1 MILYINGHDFHYEME
16 NLCRVFFPDEK
27 IKTVYEYE
35 REEKTVETVI
45 EKRDSDILIF
55 VKANIDGKESQNSEA
70 LPLDTEKDELERR
83 MAVLLFGVFEKITG
97 YRPAWGILTGVR
109 PSKLMNRLEL
119 DYGKDGAVD
128 YFKNRL
134 LVSDDKTSLALE
146 VAHNEQPLMDLSEDN
161 SYSLYLSIPFCPT
174 RCSYCSFV
182 SHSIKSPSA
191 KKLVPEYVKLLCK
204 ELEIIGR
211 TADELGLKLETV
223 YYGGGTPT
231 SLEADDLDK
240 ITETV
245 ARCFPIRDTREYTVE
260 AGRPDTI
267 TPEKLAVLKKNGVTR
282 ISINPQTFEDKV
294 LEAIGRKH
302 TSEQTIEAF
311 KMARRA
317 GFDNINM
324 DLIAGLPLDTAA
336 GFYRTLSTVRELDP
350 ESVTVH
356 TLALKRSSTLV
367 TEGFS
372 SGEAS
377 EVPQMLSDAQE
388 VLTNSGYIPYYM
400 YRQSRSLGNMENV
413 GWCKAGYEGLYN
425 IYMMEECHTILS
437 AGAGAVTKLKA
448 PRENYIERIFNF
460 KYPYEYNSRFDEL
473 MERKDRIKTFYQ
485 SYNGISNGAK

>member
-16 NLCRVFFPDEK
+16 NLCRVFYPNEK

-35 REEKTVETVI
+35 QDEKTVETVI
-45 EKRDSDILIF
+45 DKRDTEFFILT
-55 VKANIDGKESQNSEA
+55 KGDIDGKTAQREET

-83 MAVLLFGVFEKITG
+83 MAVLLFGVLNEITG

-119 DYGKDGAVD
+119 QYGKDGAVD

-191 KKLVPEYVKLLCK
+191 KKLVPEYVKLLCR
-204 ELEIIGR
+204 ELEIIGE
-211 TADELGLKLETV
+211 TAYELGLKLETV

-231 SLEADDLDK
+231 SLEADDLEK
-240 ITETV
+240 IAQTV
-245 ARCFPIRDTREYTVE
+245 SRCFPIDNLREYTVE

-267 TPEKLAVLKKNGVTR
+267 TPEKISVLKKNGVTR
-282 ISINPQTFEDKV
+282 ISINPQTFEDRV

-302 TSEQTIEAF
+302 TSEQTLEAY
-311 KMARRA
+311 KMAREA

-324 DLIAGLPLDTAA
+324 DLIAGLPLDTAD

-367 TEGFS
+367 TDGLS
-372 SGEAS
+372 SGQAS
-377 EVPQMLSDAQE
+377 EVPQMLSDAQF
-388 VLTNSGYIPYYM
+388 VLTNSGYLPYYM

-413 GWCKAGYEGLYN
+413 GWCKKGFEGLYN

-448 PRENYIERIFNF
+448 PNENYIERIFNF

-485 SYNGISNGAK
+485 AYK